1 MSRSDILE
9 KSDEVREM
17 LANVRLR
24 PTNLVRTV
32 HTLFRMQFLLLDMI
46 DFLLE
51 ETEEEEAKAEEAF
64 LQRSAKAE
72 EEVGEADREQLV
84 LVDSGNRS
92 NGQVYYSS

>member
-51 ETEEEEAKAEEAF
+51 ETEEEKAKAEAAF
-64 LQRSAKAE
+64 LQRSAE